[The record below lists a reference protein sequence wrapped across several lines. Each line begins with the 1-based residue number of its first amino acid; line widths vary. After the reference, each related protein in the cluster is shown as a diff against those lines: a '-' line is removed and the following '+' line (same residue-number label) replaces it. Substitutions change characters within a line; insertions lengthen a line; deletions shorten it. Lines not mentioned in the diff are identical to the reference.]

1 MKKISDHDF
10 KNWSKGF
17 TIKVL
22 TLLSAF
28 WFIFM
33 CYSGFLMIYAIYK
46 TGEFSFLDTYIN
58 RICDCFMA
66 GVITGLIT
74 RTVGN
79 VFEFNDG
86 SFMGVSN
93 GGNSTDTPP
102 DITPELDEDDDF
114 MDDDQNEAILCD
126 VKVKPIEKEDEELDE
141 DMKSAE
147 IEHILDKLRVT
158 DENLGKAAA
167 KIDVKKKGW
176 FK

>member
-22 TLLSAF
+22 TLLSIF

-86 SFMGVSN
+86 SFMGTSN
-93 GGNSTDTPP
+93 YSNSPTTPESEVLDTP
-102 DITPELDEDDDF
+102 EDFVEDN
-114 MDDDQNEAILCD
+114 QNESTLEEPD
-126 VKVKPIEKEDEELDE
+126 PNPDREEMDEEAAA
-141 DMKSAE
+141 AE
-147 IEHILDKLRVT
+147 IDNILSKLKVT
-158 DENLGKAAA
+158 EDAFDMAAIEVN
-167 KIDVKKKGW
+167 KKKKGW
-176 FK
+176 FKK

>member
-22 TLLSAF
+22 TLLSVF

-74 RTVGN
+74 RTIGN

-93 GGNSTDTPP
+93 GGNVPMPPESETLDTP
-102 DITPELDEDDDF
+102 EEFVEDN
-114 MDDDQNEAILCD
+114 QNEGTFS
-126 VKVKPIEKEDEELDE
+126 EEDPDPVREDIMDE
-141 DMKSAE
+141 AAAAE
-147 IEHILDKLRVT
+147 IENILSKLKVT
-158 DENLGKAAA
+158 ENNLNDAAA
-167 KIDVKKKGW
+167 RVEQKKKGW